1 VRVLVALSGGVDST
15 VSALL
20 LKEAGHEVAAVT
32 FWLWS
37 FPGAPDYGGR
47 TKCCSLG
54 QASLT
59 AAELGI
65 PHRTIDASADFGRL
79 VLEDFRERYRRG
91 ETPSPCGRCN
101 RYLRFDL
108 ALSLAAVE
116 GFDRVATGHH
126 ARIERDGAGHL
137 RLLRGRDPEKDQSY
151 FLYGLREDDLGRLL
165 FPVGGMTKDE
175 VFAVA
180 RSHGLSAAAL
190 PESQDLCFA
199 LEGRTDF
206 LFAPE
211 DLRPGPILDR
221 VGHEV
226 GRHDGLPHYTIGQRR
241 GLGVASERPL
251 YVVALDPV
259 RNAVIVGGEEDLFAD
274 GLLAG
279 EATFVSGSPPLHGA
293 RLAAKVRYRSPAVPA
308 TLHPEAEDRFRL
320 AFDEPQRAIT
330 PGQIVALY
338 KGDALLGGGTI
349 ETALPRRGSIA
360 PRAEG
365 AV

>member
-47 TKCCSLG
+47 TKCCSLD
-54 QASLT
+54 QASLA

-65 PHRTIDASADFGRL
+65 PHRTIDASAEFDRL
-79 VLEDFRERYRRG
+79 VLEDFRARYRRG

-108 ALSLAAVE
+108 ALSLAAEE

-126 ARIERDGAGHL
+126 TRIERDGTGRL

-175 VFAVA
+175 VFAIA
-180 RSHGLSAAAL
+180 RAHGLSAAGL

-206 LFAPE
+206 LFTPQ
-211 DLRPGPILDR
+211 DLRPGPILDLAGR
-221 VGHEV
+221 EV

-241 GLGVASERPL
+241 GLGVASDRPL
-251 YVVALDPV
+251 YVVSLDPR
-259 RNAVIVGGEEDLFAD
+259 RNAVVVGREEDLFAD
-274 GLLAG
+274 GLLAS
-279 EATFVSGSPPLHGA
+279 EASFVSGSPPADGA

-308 TLHPEAEDRFRL
+308 TFSSEVEGRFRL
-320 AFDEPQRAIT
+320 AFDRPQRAIT

-338 KGDALLGGGTI
+338 EGDVLLGGGTI
-349 ETALPRRGSIA
+349 ETALPRRGRIA